1 VNSESPSAAPAN
13 AARTNAAGATSVS
26 EVRVERRT
34 DGAFADD
41 PTPRLSWTVRSTVP
55 GWWQAGAEV
64 RIDGGRAGERVAQL
78 DTDESRFVTWPF
90 DPLLPHARHTLEV
103 RVTGVDGATSP
114 WSDPVTVRAVFLADG
129 EWAAPFVG
137 LADSAHAGEPATPG
151 LLRTELDL
159 DGDIARATLYASAHG
174 VYQVEINGQDV
185 DDAVLKP
192 GWTAYQHRLVHEAT
206 DVTGLL
212 RSGANAVGVRL
223 AGGWWTE
230 RYGFHGAARPFYG
243 EQPAVAVQLHVELV
257 DGTTRVLT
265 TGPGWRGSAT
275 GVVVASGIYAG
286 ERIDARRAVPG
297 WSRPG
302 FDDSSWP
309 AVRVHPTGAV
319 PEPAVAE
326 PVRRVDEIS
335 VQDVIT
341 TPSGRTVLD
350 FGQNL
355 VGRLRVRVTGER
367 GQVVT
372 LRHAEVLE
380 HGELGVRPLRA
391 AEATD
396 HLVLSGGDD
405 VLESEFTFHGFRYA
419 EVDGWPGEL
428 DPAAAR
434 EAITAVVISSDMRR
448 TGWFDSSDDRVN
460 RLHENVV
467 WGMRG
472 NFVSLPTDCPQRDER
487 LGWTGDIQV
496 FGPTAS
502 YLFDSDAFLASWLR
516 DVAAEQAERDG
527 VCPIVVPMVLPFG
540 DKPAAAWGDAATVVP
555 TTLLERFADGR
566 ALAEQYPSMRAW
578 ADVLLGVAGDR
589 LLWEGMFQFG
599 DWLDP
604 DAPPDDP
611 AGAKTDPDIVAS
623 AYLVRSL
630 QLVTAAAREL
640 GDEAGARTYGDL
652 TERARQAWVREYTT
666 PSGRIVSDAQTAYA
680 LAIVFGLV
688 DDATRAVMGDRLAWL
703 VRRAG
708 YRIGT
713 GFVGT
718 PIIQD
723 ALTATGHADVAAR
736 LLLQTG
742 VPSWLYAVTMGA
754 TTIWERWDSMLPDGD
769 INPGEMTSFNH
780 YAFGAVA
787 DWLHRTVAGLAP
799 ETPGYRKLRIAP
811 VPIVGLD
818 RASTRYETGY
828 GPAEAGWAARDGQIV
843 VRAVVPPNTTA
854 VVVLP
859 GDGAEI
865 EVGSGEHEWT
875 VPDPRAQAEPRPVTL
890 GSTLGEIADDAEA
903 YEVVLSTVDA
913 LGADGGSS
921 LRSLKDWTDQRVLR
935 DELVRLPAVA
945 VERLQAAL
953 DELNA
958 SRQPAPVC

>member
-1 VNSESPSAAPAN
+1 MNSSPENDRS
-13 AARTNAAGATSVS
+13 RTWVS
-26 EVRVERRT
+26 RVRVERRT
-34 DGAFADD
+34 DGAFADT
-41 PTPRLSWTVRSTVP
+41 PTPRLSWTVDSAVP

-64 RIDGGRAGERVAQL
+64 RLDGAHVARL
-78 DTDESRFVTWPF
+78 DTDESRFVAWPF
-90 DPLLPHARHTLEV
+90 EPLLPHARHTVEV
-103 RVTGVDGATSP
+103 RVTGVDGAISP

-129 EWAAPFVG
+129 EWGASFVG
-137 LADSAHAGEPATPG
+137 LAVPPGSAALDPATPG
-151 LLRTELDL
+151 LLRAELDL
-159 DGDIARATLYASAHG
+159 DGDVARATLYASAHG

-206 DVTGLL
+206 DVTALL

-243 EQPAVAVQLHVELV
+243 EQPAVAVQLHVELA

-265 TGPGWRGSAT
+265 TGPDWRGSAA
-275 GVVVASGIYAG
+275 GVVVSSGIYAG

-297 WSRPG
+297 WSLPG
-302 FDDSSWP
+302 FDDASWP
-309 AVRVHPTGAV
+309 AVQVHTRADEPGAV
-319 PEPAVAE
+319 PEPAIAE
-326 PVRRVDEIS
+326 PVRRVDELA
-335 VQDVIT
+335 VREVIT

-367 GQVVT
+367 GRVVT

-405 VLESEFTFHGFRYA
+405 VLEPEFTFHGFRYA
-419 EVDGWPGEL
+419 EVDGWPGAL
-428 DPAAAR
+428 DLETARAAV
-434 EAITAVVISSDMRR
+434 TAVVVSSDMRR
-448 TGWFDSSDDRVN
+448 TGWFECSDERVN

-555 TTLLERFADGR
+555 TTLLERFADRR

-578 ADVLLGVAGDR
+578 ADVLVGLTGDR

-611 AGAKTDPDIVAS
+611 AGAKADPDIVAS
-623 AYLVRSL
+623 AYVVRSL

-640 GDEAGARTYGDL
+640 GDEAGTARYGDL
-652 TERARQAWVREYTT
+652 AERARQAWVREYTT

-680 LAIVFGLV
+680 LAIVFDLV

-718 PIIQD
+718 PIVQD
-723 ALTATGHADVAAR
+723 ALTSTGHADVAAR

-754 TTIWERWDSMLPDGD
+754 TTIWERWDSMLPDGS

-799 ETPGYRKLRIAP
+799 DTPGYRRLRIAP
-811 VPIVGLD
+811 VPIAGLD
-818 RASTRYETGY
+818 HASTRFETPY
-828 GPAEAGWAARDGQIV
+828 GLAEAGWAARDGQV
-843 VRAVVPPNTTA
+843 VVHAVVPPNASA

-859 GDGAEI
+859 GAGET
-865 EVGSGEHEWT
+865 EVGAGRHEWT
-875 VPDPRAQAEPRPVTL
+875 VDDPRPRAEPRPFTL
-890 GSTLGEIADDAEA
+890 GSTLGAIADDPEA
-903 YEVVLSTVDA
+903 FTTVLAAVEAADTGRV
-913 LGADGGSS
+913 GA
-921 LRSLKDWTDQRVLR
+921 LRSLKEWTDQRTLEE
-935 DELVRLPAVA
+935 ELVRLPSGAPDQV
-945 VERLQAAL
+945 RTAL
-953 DELNA
+953 DALNA
-958 SRQPAPVC
+958 RRGAVVAG

>member
-1 VNSESPSAAPAN
+1 MNDDTP
-13 AARTNAAGATSVS
+13 TTAGTRVR

-34 DGAFADD
+34 DGAFADT
-41 PTPRLSWTVRSTVP
+41 PTPRLSWTVESGVP

-64 RIDGGRAGERVAQL
+64 RLDGGEALRL
-78 DTDESRFVTWPF
+78 DTDESRFVPWPF
-90 DPLLPHARHTLEV
+90 DPLTPHARHTLEV
-103 RVTGVDGATSP
+103 RVTGTDGGTSP
-114 WSDPVTVRAVFLADG
+114 WSEPVTVRSVFLADG
-129 EWAAPFVG
+129 EWAGRFVG
-137 LADSAHAGEPATPG
+137 LAGPGPDDDATPG

-159 DGDIARATLYASAHG
+159 PGDVARATLYASAHG

-206 DVTGLL
+206 DVTALL
-212 RSGANAVGVRL
+212 RTGANAVGVRL

-230 RYGFHGAARPFYG
+230 KYGFHGAAQTFYG
-243 EQPAVAVQLHVELV
+243 EQPAAALHLHVELA

-265 TGPGWRGSAT
+265 TGPDWRGAVA
-275 GVVVASGIYAG
+275 GPVVASGIYAG
-286 ERIDARRAVPG
+286 ERINAGRVVPG
-297 WSRPG
+297 WSLPG
-302 FDDSSWP
+302 FDDSAWAP
-309 AVRVHPTGAV
+309 VRVDASDVV
-319 PEPAVAE
+319 PEPAIAE
-326 PVRRVDEIS
+326 PVRRVGELS
-335 VQDVIT
+335 VREVIT

-367 GQVVT
+367 GQVIT

-380 HGELGVRPLRA
+380 HGELGVRPLRHA
-391 AEATD
+391 AATD
-396 HLVLSGGDD
+396 HLVLSGGEDSF
-405 VLESEFTFHGFRYA
+405 EPEFTFHGFRYA

-428 DPAAAR
+428 DLETARAAV
-434 EAITAVVISSDMRR
+434 TAVVISSDMRR
-448 TGWFDSSDDRVN
+448 TGWFESSDERVN

-467 WGMRG
+467 QGMRG

-516 DVAAEQAERDG
+516 DVAAEQAARGG
-527 VCPIVVPMVLPFG
+527 VCPIVVPFVLPFG
-540 DKPAAAWGDAATVVP
+540 SKPAAAWGDAAAVVP
-555 TTLLERFADGR
+555 TTLLERFADRR

-578 ADVLLGVAGDR
+578 ADVLLDLSGER

-630 QLVTAAAREL
+630 QLVTRAAREV
-640 GDEAGARTYGDL
+640 GDAAGVERYGDL
-652 TERARQAWVREYTT
+652 AGRARLAWVAEYTT

-680 LAIVFGLV
+680 LAITFDLV

-723 ALTATGHADVAAR
+723 ALTGTGHADVAGR

-754 TTIWERWDSMLPDGD
+754 TTVWERWDSMLPDGS

-799 ETPGYRKLRIAP
+799 DAAGYRRLRVAP
-811 VPIVGLD
+811 VPIAGLD
-818 RASTRYETGY
+818 HAVTRFSTPY
-828 GPAEAGWAARDGQIV
+828 GAAEAGWVARDGEIV
-843 VRAVVPPNTTA
+843 VHAVVPPNASA

-859 GDGAEI
+859 GAGDTPV
-865 EVGSGEHEWT
+865 EVGAGRHEWT
-875 VPDPRAQAEPRPVTL
+875 VPDPRDRSVPPPVTL
-890 GSTLGEIADDAEA
+890 GSTLGAVADDPEA
-903 YEVVLSTVDA
+903 FATVLAAVEAADTGQT
-913 LGADGGSS
+913 GA
-921 LRSLKDWTDQRVLR
+921 LRSLKEWTDQRTLEE
-935 DELVRLPAVA
+935 ELVRLPTGAPEQV
-945 VERLQAAL
+945 RTAL
-953 DELNA
+953 DDLNA
-958 SRQPAPVC
+958 RRGAVVAG

>member
-1 VNSESPSAAPAN
+1 MSNYTHVREL
-13 AARTNAAGATSVS
+13 
-26 EVRVERRT
+26 RVERRT
-34 DGAFADD
+34 DGAYADT
-41 PTPRLSWTVRSTVP
+41 PTPRLSWTVESDVP

-64 RIDGGRAGERVAQL
+64 RLDGEHVARL
-78 DTDESRFVTWPF
+78 DTDESHFVPWPF
-90 DPLLPHARHTLEV
+90 DALAPHARHTLEV
-103 RVTGVDGATSP
+103 RVTGTDGGTSP
-114 WSDPVTVRAVFLADG
+114 WSAPVALRSTFLADG
-129 EWAAPFVG
+129 EWTAPFVG
-137 LADSAHAGEPATPG
+137 LAEPPAPATPG

-159 DGDIARATLYASAHG
+159 GGEVASATLYASAHG

-206 DVTGLL
+206 DVTALL
-212 RSGANAVGVRL
+212 RPGANAVGVRL

-230 RYGFHGAARPFYG
+230 SYGFHGEARPFYG
-243 EQPAVAVQLHVELV
+243 EQPAVALQLHVVLT

-265 TGPGWRGSAT
+265 TGPDWRGAVAGPVT
-275 GVVVASGIYAG
+275 ASGIYAG
-286 ERIDARRAVPG
+286 ERIDARRALPG
-297 WSRPG
+297 WSLPG
-302 FDDSSWP
+302 FDDSAWSP
-309 AVRVHPTGAV
+309 VRTDDDAVV
-319 PEPAVAE
+319 PEPALAE
-326 PVRRVDEIS
+326 PVRRVDELG

-355 VGRLRVRVTGER
+355 VGRLRVRVSGEA
-367 GQVVT
+367 GQVIT

-380 HGELGVRPLRA
+380 HGELGVRPLRH

-396 HLVLSGGDD
+396 RLVLSGGQD
-405 VLESEFTFHGFRYA
+405 VFEPEFTFHGFRYA
-419 EVDGWPGEL
+419 EVDGWPGRL
-428 DPAAAR
+428 DPATAR
-434 EAITAVVISSDMRR
+434 EAVTAVVISSDMRR
-448 TGWFDSSDDRVN
+448 TGWFECSDERVN

-502 YLFDSDAFLASWLR
+502 YLYDSDAFLASWLR
-516 DVAAEQAERDG
+516 DVAAEQAARDG
-527 VCPIVVPMVLPFG
+527 VCPIVVPFVLPFG
-540 DKPAAAWGDAATVVP
+540 SQPAAAWGDAATVVP
-555 TTLLERFADGR
+555 TTLLERFADRR

-578 ADVLLGVAGDR
+578 ADVLVGLSGER

-623 AYLVRSL
+623 AYVVRSL
-630 QLVTAAAREL
+630 QLVTAAAHEL
-640 GDEAGARTYGDL
+640 GDTAAAARYADL

-666 PSGRIVSDAQTAYA
+666 PSGRVVSDAQTAYA
-680 LAIVFGLV
+680 LAIAFDLV

-718 PIIQD
+718 PIVQD
-723 ALTATGHADVAAR
+723 ALTSTGHTDVAAR

-754 TTIWERWDSMLPDGD
+754 TTVWERWDSMLPDGS

-799 ETPGYRKLRIAP
+799 GTHGYRRLRVAP
-811 VPIVGLD
+811 VPIAGLD
-818 RASTRYETGY
+818 HAATRFESPY
-828 GPAEAGWAARDGQIV
+828 GTAEAGWTARDGQVV
-843 VRAVVPPNTTA
+843 VRAVVPPNTRA
-854 VVVLP
+854 EVLLP
-859 GDGAEI
+859 GGDRL
-865 EVGSGEHEWT
+865 EVGAGRHEWT
-875 VPDPRAQAEPRPVTL
+875 VADPRTRPAPAPVTL
-890 GSTLGEIADDAEA
+890 GSTLGEVADDAEA
-903 YEVVLSTVDA
+903 YALVQATVEELA
-913 LGADGGSS
+913 GRRTSA
-921 LRSLKDWTDQRVLR
+921 LRSLREWTDQRTLEE
-935 DELVRLPAVA
+935 ELTRLAPAA
-945 VERLQAAL
+945 RERVGAAL
-953 DELNA
+953 EVLS
-958 SRQPAPVC
+958 SRRGSRS

>member
-1 VNSESPSAAPAN
+1 ME
-13 AARTNAAGATSVS
+13 TNPTRVR

-34 DGAFADD
+34 DGAFADVPD
-41 PTPRLSWTVRSTVP
+41 PRLSWTVESDVP
-55 GWWQAGAEV
+55 GWWQAAAEV
-64 RIDGGRAGERVAQL
+64 RLDGGPALRL
-78 DTDESRFVTWPF
+78 DTDESRFVPWPF
-90 DPLLPHARHTLEV
+90 EPLAPHARHTLEV
-103 RVTGVDGATSP
+103 RVTGTDGAVTP
-114 WSDPVTVRAVFLADG
+114 WSEPVTVRSTFLADG
-129 EWAAPFVG
+129 EWAAAYVG
-137 LADSAHAGEPATPG
+137 LADPVEPATPG
-151 LLRTELDL
+151 LLRAELDL
-159 DGDIARATLYASAHG
+159 PGDVVRATLYASAHG
-174 VYQVEINGQDV
+174 VYQVEINGHDV

-206 DVTGLL
+206 DVTALL
-212 RSGANAVGVRL
+212 RAGANAVGVRL

-243 EQPAVAVQLHVELV
+243 EQPAAAVQLHVELA
-257 DGTTRVLT
+257 DGSTRVLT
-265 TGPGWRGSAT
+265 TGPDWRGAAT

-286 ERIDARRAVPG
+286 ERVDAGRAVPG
-297 WSRPG
+297 WSLPG
-302 FDDSSWP
+302 FDDSAWAP
-309 AVRVHPTGAV
+309 VRVDAAGVV
-319 PEPAVAE
+319 PEPAIAE
-326 PVRRVDEIS
+326 PVRRVDE
-335 VQDVIT
+335 VAVREVIT

-355 VGRLRVRVTGER
+355 VGRLRVRVTGGR
-367 GQVVT
+367 GQVIT

-380 HGELGVRPLRA
+380 HGELGVRPLRHA
-391 AEATD
+391 AATD
-396 HLVLSGGDD
+396 QLVLSGGED
-405 VLESEFTFHGFRYA
+405 VFEPEFTFHGFRYA
-419 EVDGWPGEL
+419 EVDGWPGGL
-428 DPAAAR
+428 DLGTAHAAV
-434 EAITAVVISSDMRR
+434 TAVVISSDMRR
-448 TGWFDSSDDRVN
+448 TGWFESSDELVN

-467 WGMRG
+467 QGMRG

-516 DVAAEQAERDG
+516 DVAAEQADRGG
-527 VCPIVVPMVLPFG
+527 VCPVVVPFVLPFG
-540 DKPAAAWGDAATVVP
+540 AKPAAAWGDAATVVP
-555 TTLLERFADGR
+555 TTLLERFADRR
-566 ALAEQYPSMRAW
+566 ALVEQYPSMRSW
-578 ADVLLGVAGDR
+578 ADALLDLAGDR

-611 AGAKTDPDIVAS
+611 AGAKADPDIVAS

-630 QLVTAAAREL
+630 QLVTRAAREL
-640 GDEAGARTYGDL
+640 GDAAGVERYGDL
-652 TERARQAWVREYTT
+652 AERARRAWVAEYTT
-666 PSGRIVSDAQTAYA
+666 PAGRIVSDAQTAYA
-680 LAIVFGLV
+680 LAIAFDLV

-723 ALTATGHADVAAR
+723 ALTGTGHADVAAR

-754 TTIWERWDSMLPDGD
+754 TTVWERWDSMLPDGS

-799 ETPGYRKLRIAP
+799 GTHGYRRLRIAP
-811 VPIVGLD
+811 VPIAGLD
-818 RASTRYETGY
+818 HAVTRFLTPY

-843 VRAVVPPNTTA
+843 VHAVVPPNATA

-859 GDGAEI
+859 GGAGEL
-865 EVGSGEHEWT
+865 EVGAGRHEWT
-875 VPDPRAQAEPRPVTL
+875 VPDPRDRSVPPPVTL
-890 GSTLGEIADDAEA
+890 DSTLGAVADDPEA
-903 YEVVLSTVDA
+903 FATVLAAVEAADTGQT
-913 LGADGGSS
+913 GA
-921 LRSLKDWTDQRVLR
+921 LRSLKEWTDQRTLAE
-935 DELVRLPAVA
+935 ELVRHPTGAPDEV
-945 VERLQAAL
+945 RTAL
-953 DELNA
+953 EALNA
-958 SRQPAPVC
+958 RRGAVVAG

>member
-1 VNSESPSAAPAN
+1 MNNESPAPAGTGP
-13 AARTNAAGATSVS
+13 AATTRVR
-26 EVRVERRT
+26 ELRVERRT
-34 DGAFADD
+34 DGAFADT
-41 PTPRLSWTVRSTVP
+41 PAPRLSWTVESEVP
-55 GWWQAGAEV
+55 GWWQAAAEV
-64 RIDGGRAGERVAQL
+64 RLDGERVARL
-78 DTDESRFVTWPF
+78 DTDESRFVDWPF
-90 DPLLPHARHTLEV
+90 EPVVPHARHTVEV
-103 RVTGVDGATSP
+103 RVTGVDGGVTP
-114 WSDPVTVRAVFLADG
+114 WSEPVALRAVFLADG
-129 EWAAPFVG
+129 EWVAPFVG
-137 LADSAHAGEPATPG
+137 LAGSARSAEPAVPG

-159 DGDIARATLYASAHG
+159 GADVARATLYAAAHG

-206 DVTGLL
+206 DVTALL
-212 RSGANAVGVRL
+212 RTGVNALGVRL

-230 RYGFHGAARPFYG
+230 RYGFHGSARPFYG
-243 EQPAVAVQLHVELV
+243 EQPAVAVQLHVELT
-257 DGTTRVLT
+257 DGTTRVVT
-265 TGPGWRGSAT
+265 TGPDWRGAAT
-275 GVVVASGIYAG
+275 GPVVTSGIYAG
-286 ERIDARRAVPG
+286 ERIDAGRAVPG
-297 WSRPG
+297 WSTPG
-302 FDDSSWP
+302 FDDSAWP
-309 AVRVHPTGAV
+309 AVEVHSRAGEPDVV
-319 PEPAVAE
+319 PEPAIAE
-326 PVRRVDEIS
+326 PVRRVDELP
-335 VQDVIT
+335 VREVIT

-367 GQVVT
+367 SRVVT

-380 HGELGVRPLRA
+380 DGELGVRPLRHA
-391 AEATD
+391 AATD
-396 HLVLSGGDD
+396 HLVLSGGED
-405 VLESEFTFHGFRYA
+405 VLEPEFTFHGFRYA

-428 DPAAAR
+428 DLATARAAV
-434 EAITAVVISSDMRR
+434 TAVVISSDMRR
-448 TGWFDSSDDRVN
+448 TGWFECSDERVD

-502 YLFDSDAFLASWLR
+502 YLYDSDAFLASWLR
-516 DVAAEQAERDG
+516 DVAAEQAARDG
-527 VCPIVVPMVLPFG
+527 VCPVVVPMVLPFG
-540 DKPAAAWGDAATVVP
+540 AKPAAAWGDAATVVP
-555 TTLLERFADGR
+555 STLLDRFADRR
-566 ALAEQYPSMRAW
+566 ALAEQYPSMRSW
-578 ADVLLGVAGDR
+578 ADALLDLAGDR

-630 QLVTAAAREL
+630 QLVTRAAREL
-640 GDEAGARTYGDL
+640 GDAVGAERYGDL
-652 TERARQAWVREYTT
+652 AERARQAWVREYTT
-666 PSGRIVSDAQTAYA
+666 PAGRIVSDAQTAYA
-680 LAIVFGLV
+680 LAITFDLV
-688 DDATRAVMGDRLAWL
+688 DDATRATMGDRLAWL

-723 ALTATGHADVAAR
+723 ALTSTGHADVAAR

-754 TTIWERWDSMLPDGD
+754 TTVWERWDSMLPDGT

-787 DWLHRTVAGLAP
+787 DWLHRAVGGLAP
-799 ETPGYRKLRIAP
+799 DGPGYRRLRVAP
-811 VPIVGLD
+811 VPIAGLD
-818 RASTRYETGY
+818 HARARFETPY
-828 GPAEAGWAARDGQIV
+828 GLAEAGWVARDGRIV
-843 VRAVVPPNTTA
+843 VHAVVPPNASA

-859 GDGAEI
+859 GAVPGDGI
-865 EVGSGEHEWT
+865 EVGAGRHEWT
-875 VPDPRAQAEPRPVTL
+875 VPDPRDRSVPPPVTL
-890 GSTLGEIADDAEA
+890 GSTLGAVADDPEA
-903 YEVVLSTVDA
+903 FATVLAAVEAADTGQT
-913 LGADGGSS
+913 GA
-921 LRSLKDWTDQRVLR
+921 LRSLKEWTDQRTLEE
-935 DELVRLPAVA
+935 ELVRLPSGAPDQV
-945 VERLQAAL
+945 RTAL

-958 SRQPAPVC
+958 RRGAAVAG

>member
-1 VNSESPSAAPAN
+1 MNDESPTSGS
-13 AARTNAAGATSVS
+13 TTSVR

-34 DGAFADD
+34 DGAFADT
-41 PTPRLSWTVRSTVP
+41 PTPRLSWTVESAVP

-64 RIDGGRAGERVAQL
+64 RLDGERVARL
-78 DTDESRFVTWPF
+78 DTDESRFVPWPF
-90 DPLLPHARHTLEV
+90 EPLLPHARHTLEV
-103 RVTGVDGATSP
+103 RVTGIDGATSR

-129 EWAAPFVG
+129 EWVAPFVG
-137 LADSAHAGEPATPG
+137 LADAVHTEVPATPG
-151 LLRTELDL
+151 LLRTELEL
-159 DGDIARATLYASAHG
+159 DGEIASATLYASAHG

-206 DVTGLL
+206 DVTALL
-212 RSGANAVGVRL
+212 RSGANGVGVRL

-230 RYGFHGAARPFYG
+230 RFGFHGAARPFYG
-243 EQPAVAVQLHVELV
+243 EQPAVAVQLHVELT
-257 DGTTRVLT
+257 DGTTRLLT
-265 TGPGWRGSAT
+265 TGPDWRGAA
-275 GVVVASGIYAG
+275 GPVVTSGIYAG
-286 ERIDARRAVPG
+286 ERLDARRAVSG
-297 WSRPG
+297 WSDPG
-302 FDDSSWP
+302 FDDSAWP
-309 AVRVHPTGAV
+309 VVRVYASDVV
-319 PEPAVAE
+319 PEPAIAE
-326 PVRRVDEIS
+326 PVRRVDELP

-380 HGELGVRPLRA
+380 DGELGVRPLRH

-405 VLESEFTFHGFRYA
+405 VFEPEFTFHGFRYA
-419 EVDGWPGEL
+419 EIDGWPGTL
-428 DPAAAR
+428 DVGGAR
-434 EAITAVVISSDMRR
+434 EAVTAVVISSDMRR
-448 TGWFDSSDDRVN
+448 TGWFECSDERVN

-502 YLFDSDAFLASWLR
+502 YLYDSDAFLASWLR
-516 DVAAEQAERDG
+516 DVAVEQAARDG

-540 DKPAAAWGDAATVVP
+540 ARPAAAWGDAATVVP
-555 TTLLERFADGR
+555 TTLLERFADRR
-566 ALAEQYPSMRAW
+566 ALAEQFPSMRAW
-578 ADVLLGVAGDR
+578 ADSLVKLTGDR

-623 AYLVRSL
+623 AYVVRSL
-630 QLVTAAAREL
+630 QLVTAAAVEL
-640 GDEAGARTYGDL
+640 GDDEAARTYGDL
-652 TERARQAWVREYTT
+652 TERARRAWAREYTT
-666 PSGRIVSDAQTAYA
+666 PAGRIVSDAQTAYA
-680 LAIVFGLV
+680 LAITFDLV
-688 DDATRAVMGDRLAWL
+688 DEATQAAMGDRLAWL

-723 ALTATGHADVAAR
+723 ALTSTGHADVAAR

-754 TTIWERWDSMLPDGD
+754 TTIWERWDSMLPDGS

-799 ETPGYRKLRIAP
+799 DTPGYRRLRIAP
-811 VPIVGLD
+811 VPIAGLD
-818 RASTRYETGY
+818 RAATRFETPY
-828 GPAEAGWAARDGQIV
+828 GTAEAGWEAREGQIV
-843 VRAVVPPNTTA
+843 VHAVVPANTSA

-859 GDGAEI
+859 GVGPDGDEAGREF
-865 EVGSGEHEWT
+865 EVRSGRHEWT
-875 VPDPRAQAEPRPVTL
+875 VPDPREPAEPLVVTL
-890 GSTLGEIADDAEA
+890 GSTLGEIADDPEA
-903 YEVVLSTVDA
+903 YATVLDAVDA
-913 LGADGGSS
+913 VGADGGGN
-921 LRSLKDWTDQRVLR
+921 LRSLKEWTDQRTLE
-935 DELVRLPAVA
+935 DELVRLPPEASQ
-945 VERLQAAL
+945 RLGEVL
-953 DELNA
+953 EELN
-958 SRQPAPVC
+958 SRRTVPARR

>member
-1 VNSESPSAAPAN
+1 VNNQSPTAASVG
-13 AARTNAAGATSVS
+13 TTSVS
-26 EVRVERRT
+26 RVRVERRT
-34 DGAFADD
+34 DGDFADT
-41 PTPRLSWTVRSTVP
+41 PTPRLSWTVESAVP
-55 GWWQAGAEV
+55 GWWQAAAEV
-64 RIDGGRAGERVAQL
+64 RLDGGRAGERVARL
-78 DTDESRFVTWPF
+78 ESDESRFVAWPF

-114 WSDPVTVRAVFLADG
+114 WSDPVTVRSVFLADG

-137 LADSAHAGEPATPG
+137 LADPPEAAAPG
-151 LLRTELDL
+151 LLRTELEL
-159 DGDIARATLYASAHG
+159 GGEVARATLYASAHG

-206 DVTGLL
+206 DVTALL
-212 RSGANAVGVRL
+212 RSGVNAIGVRL

-230 RYGFHGAARPFYG
+230 QYGFHGAARTFYG
-243 EQPAVAVQLHVELV
+243 EQPAVAVQLHIELT

-265 TGPGWRGSAT
+265 TGPEWRGCAT
-275 GVVVASGIYAG
+275 GPVVASGIYAG
-286 ERIDARRAVPG
+286 ERIDARRAAAG
-297 WSRPG
+297 WSLPG
-302 FDDSSWP
+302 FDDSTWP
-309 AVRVHPTGAV
+309 AVRVDTASGVV
-319 PEPAVAE
+319 PEPAIAE
-326 PVRRVDEIS
+326 PVRRVDELP
-335 VQDVIT
+335 VREVIT

-355 VGRLRVRVTGER
+355 VGRLRVRVAGENGR
-367 GQVVT
+367 VIT

-380 HGELGVRPLRA
+380 RGELGVRPLRHA
-391 AEATD
+391 AATD

-405 VLESEFTFHGFRYA
+405 VFEPEFTFHGFRYA
-419 EVDGWPGEL
+419 EVDGWPGDLSL
-428 DPAAAR
+428 DVAR
-434 EAITAVVISSDMRR
+434 EAVTAVVISSDMRR
-448 TGWFDSSDDRVN
+448 TGWFECSDERVD

-516 DVAAEQAERDG
+516 DVAVEQADRGG

-540 DKPAAAWGDAATVVP
+540 EKPAAAWGDAATVVP
-555 TTLLERFADGR
+555 TTLLERFADRR

-578 ADVLLGVAGDR
+578 ADALLDLAGDR

-640 GDEAGARTYGDL
+640 GDDEGAGTYGDL
-652 TERARQAWVREYTT
+652 AERARQAWVREYTT
-666 PSGRIVSDAQTAYA
+666 PAGRVVSDAQTAYA
-680 LAIVFGLV
+680 LAITFDLV
-688 DDATRAVMGDRLAWL
+688 DEATRTVMGDRLAWL

-718 PIIQD
+718 PIVQD
-723 ALTATGHADVAAR
+723 ALTSTGHADVAAR

-754 TTIWERWDSMLPDGD
+754 TTIWERWDSMLPDGSV
-769 INPGEMTSFNH
+769 NPGEMTSFNH

-799 ETPGYRKLRIAP
+799 DTHGYRRLRVAP
-811 VPIVGLD
+811 VPIAGLD
-818 RASTRYETGY
+818 RAVARFETAY
-828 GPAEAGWAARDGQIV
+828 GIAEAGWEARDGQLV
-843 VRAVVPPNTTA
+843 VRAVVPPNTSAT
-854 VVVLP
+854 VVLP
-859 GDGAEI
+859 GAGESGREI
-865 EVGSGEHEWT
+865 EVGSGRHEWT
-875 VPDPRAQAEPRPVTL
+875 VADPRERVEPRTVTL
-890 GSTLGEIADDAEA
+890 GWTLGEIADDPEA
-903 YEVVLSTVDA
+903 YETVLAAV
-913 LGADGGSS
+913 DGGGPGEGQRGGSA
-921 LRSLKDWTDQRVLR
+921 LRSLREWTDQRTLE
-935 DELVRLPAVA
+935 DEVVRRPPAVQA
-945 VERLQAAL
+945 RLQGAL
-953 DELNA
+953 DGLN
-958 SRQPAPVC
+958 SRRMVPAAR

>member
-1 VNSESPSAAPAN
+1 VNNESPS
-13 AARTNAAGATSVS
+13 TTSVH

-34 DGAFADD
+34 DGAFADT
-41 PTPRLSWTVRSTVP
+41 PTPRLSWTVDSAVP
-55 GWWQAGAEV
+55 GWWQSGAEV
-64 RIDGGRAGERVAQL
+64 RLDGGLAGERVERL
-78 DTDESRFVTWPF
+78 DTDESRFVAWPF
-90 DPLLPHARHTLEV
+90 EPLRPHARHTIEV
-103 RVTGVDGATSP
+103 RVTGVDGGTSP
-114 WSDPVTVRAVFLADG
+114 WSDPVTVDAVFLADG
-129 EWAAPFVG
+129 EWVAPFVG
-137 LADSAHAGEPATPG
+137 LADPSEPATPG

-159 DGDIARATLYASAHG
+159 DGEVARATLYASAHG

-206 DVTGLL
+206 DVTALL

-243 EQPAVAVQLHVELV
+243 DQPAVAVQLHVELA
-257 DGTTRVLT
+257 DGTTRVFT
-265 TGPGWRGSAT
+265 TGSGWRGSAT
-275 GVVVASGIYAG
+275 GVVVSSGIYAG

-297 WSRPG
+297 WSAPG

-309 AVRVHPTGAV
+309 AARIDTRVDAQADGSGAV
-319 PEPAVAE
+319 PEPAIAE
-326 PVRRVDEIS
+326 PVRRVDELA
-335 VQDVIT
+335 VREVIT

-380 HGELGVRPLRA
+380 RGELGVRPLRA

-396 HLVLSGGDD
+396 RLVLSGGDD
-405 VLESEFTFHGFRYA
+405 VLEPEFTFHGFRYA

-428 DPAAAR
+428 DLETAR

-448 TGWFDSSDDRVN
+448 TGWFDSSDERVN

-516 DVAAEQAERDG
+516 DVAAEQTGHDG
-527 VCPIVVPMVLPFG
+527 VCPIVVPYVLPNETAT
-540 DKPAAAWGDAATVVP
+540 AAAWGDAATVVP
-555 TTLLERFADGR
+555 TTLFERFADRR

-589 LLWEGMFQFG
+589 LLWEGGFQFG

-611 AGAKTDPDIVAS
+611 AGAKTAPDIVAS

-630 QLVTAAAREL
+630 QLVAAAAREL
-640 GDEAGARTYGDL
+640 GDNEGALSGATSSADAATYGDL
-652 TERARQAWVREYTT
+652 AERARQAWVREYTT

-680 LAIVFGLV
+680 LAIAFDLV
-688 DDATRAVMGDRLAWL
+688 DEATRARMGDRLASL
-703 VRRAG
+703 VRDAG

-723 ALTATGHADVAAR
+723 ALTSTGHADVAAR

-754 TTIWERWDSMLPDGD
+754 TTIWERWDSMLPDGS
-769 INPGEMTSFNH
+769 INPGQMTSFNH

-799 ETPGYRKLRIAP
+799 ETAGYRKLRVAP
-811 VPIVGLD
+811 VPIAGLD
-818 RASTRYETGY
+818 HASTRHETPY
-828 GPAEAGWAARDGQIV
+828 GLAEAGWTARDGQIV
-843 VRAVVPPNTTA
+843 VRAVVPANTTA

-859 GDGAEI
+859 GARSDADGGDGVEEL

-875 VPDPRAQAEPRPVTL
+875 LPDSRNPQAEFFVMLQPP
-890 GSTLGEIADDAEA
+890 ST
-903 YEVVLSTVDA
+903 
-913 LGADGGSS
+913 GSS
-921 LRSLKDWTDQRVLR
+921 TPVMNDARSEQR
-935 DELVRLPAVA
+935 
-945 VERLQAAL
+945 
-953 DELNA
+953 
-958 SRQPAPVC
+958 

>member
-1 VNSESPSAAPAN
+1 METHHTDTPTAG
-13 AARTNAAGATSVS
+13 GATRVR
-26 EVRVERRT
+26 EVRIERRT
-34 DGAFADD
+34 DGAYADT
-41 PTPRLSWTVRSTVP
+41 PTPRLSWTVGSDVP
-55 GWWQAGAEV
+55 GWRQAGAELRLDGDQV
-64 RIDGGRAGERVAQL
+64 RTLE
-78 DTDESRFVTWPF
+78 TDESRFVPWPF
-90 DPLLPHARHTLEV
+90 DPLAPHARHTLEV
-103 RVTGVDGATSP
+103 RVTGTDGGTSP
-114 WSDPVTVRAVFLADG
+114 WSEPVTVRSVFLADG
-129 EWAAPFVG
+129 EWAAAFVG
-137 LADSAHAGEPATPG
+137 LADPPDDATPG

-159 DGDIARATLYASAHG
+159 PGDVVRATLHASAHG

-206 DVTGLL
+206 DVTALL
-212 RSGANAVGVRL
+212 RTGANAVGIRL

-230 RYGFHGAARPFYG
+230 HYGFHGAARTFYG
-243 EQPAVAVQLHVELV
+243 EQPAAAVQLHVELA

-265 TGPGWRGSAT
+265 TGPDWRGAAA
-275 GVVVASGIYAG
+275 GPVVASGIYAG
-286 ERIDARRAVPG
+286 ERVDAGRAVPG
-297 WSRPG
+297 WSLPG
-302 FDDSSWP
+302 FDDTAWAP
-309 AVRVHPTGAV
+309 VRVDTSDVV
-319 PEPAVAE
+319 PEPAIAE
-326 PVRRVDEIS
+326 PVRRVDE
-335 VQDVIT
+335 VAVRDVIT

-355 VGRLRVRVTGER
+355 VGRLRVRVTGEP
-367 GQVVT
+367 GQVIT

-380 HGELGVRPLRA
+380 HGELGVRPLRHA
-391 AEATD
+391 AATD
-396 HLVLSGGDD
+396 HLVLSGGEDAF
-405 VLESEFTFHGFRYA
+405 EPEFTFHGFRYA

-428 DPAAAR
+428 DADTAR
-434 EAITAVVISSDMRR
+434 AAITAIVISSDMRR
-448 TGWFDSSDDRVN
+448 TGWFESSDERVN

-467 WGMRG
+467 QGMRG

-516 DVAAEQAERDG
+516 DVAAEQADRGG
-527 VCPIVVPMVLPFG
+527 VCPVVVPFVLPFG
-540 DKPAAAWGDAATVVP
+540 SKPAAAWGDAATVVP
-555 TTLLERFADGR
+555 TTLLERFADRR
-566 ALAEQYPSMRAW
+566 ALVEQYPSMRAW
-578 ADVLLGVAGDR
+578 ADVLLDLSGER

-630 QLVTAAAREL
+630 QLVTAAAEEL
-640 GDEAGARTYGDL
+640 GDTEGAERYGDL
-652 TERARQAWVREYTT
+652 AERARQAWVAEYTT
-666 PSGRIVSDAQTAYA
+666 PAGRIVSDAQTAYA
-680 LAIVFGLV
+680 LAVVFDLV
-688 DDATRAVMGDRLAWL
+688 DGATRAVMGDRLAWL

-723 ALTATGHADVAAR
+723 ALTVTGHADVAAR

-754 TTIWERWDSMLPDGD
+754 TTVWERWDSMLPDGS

-787 DWLHRTVAGLAP
+787 DWLHRTMAGLAP
-799 ETPGYRKLRIAP
+799 DSPGYRRLRIAP
-811 VPIVGLD
+811 VPIAGLD
-818 RASTRYETGY
+818 HAATRFETPY
-828 GPAEAGWAARDGQIV
+828 GLAEAGWAARDGQIV
-843 VRAVVPPNTTA
+843 VHAVVPPNASA

-859 GDGAEI
+859 GGSDEIGVGA
-865 EVGSGEHEWT
+865 GRHEWI
-875 VPDPRAQAEPRPVTL
+875 VPDPRDRSVPPPVTL
-890 GSTLGEIADDAEA
+890 DSTLGAVADDPEA
-903 YEVVLSTVDA
+903 FATVLAAVEAADTGQT
-913 LGADGGSS
+913 GA
-921 LRSLKDWTDQRVLR
+921 LRSLKEWTDQRTLEE
-935 DELVRLPAVA
+935 ELVRLPSGALDQV
-945 VERLQAAL
+945 RTAL

-958 SRQPAPVC
+958 RRGAVVAG

>member
-1 VNSESPSAAPAN
+1 MNNTPLPTDGA
-13 AARTNAAGATSVS
+13 ATSVS
-26 EVRVERRT
+26 RVRVERRT
-34 DGAFADD
+34 DGAFADN
-41 PTPRLSWTVRSTVP
+41 PTPRLSWTVESAVP

-64 RIDGGRAGERVAQL
+64 RLDGDQVRRL
-78 DTDESRFVTWPF
+78 DTDESRFVPWPF
-90 DPLLPHARHTLEV
+90 DALAPHARHTLEV
-103 RVTGVDGATSP
+103 RVTGTDGEISP
-114 WSDPVTVRAVFLADG
+114 WSEPVTVRSTFLADG
-129 EWAAPFVG
+129 EWAASFVG
-137 LADSAHAGEPATPG
+137 LTDPAEPATPG
-151 LLRTELDL
+151 LLRAELDL
-159 DGDIARATLYASAHG
+159 DGEVTRATLYASAHG

-206 DVTGLL
+206 DVTALL

-230 RYGFHGAARPFYG
+230 QYGFHGAARTFYG
-243 EQPAVAVQLHVELV
+243 DQPAAAVQLHVELA

-265 TGPGWRGSAT
+265 TGPDWRGAAT
-275 GVVVASGIYAG
+275 GPVVTSGIYAG
-286 ERIDARRAVPG
+286 ERIDAGRAVPG
-297 WSRPG
+297 WSLPG
-302 FDDSSWP
+302 FDDSAWP
-309 AVRVHPTGAV
+309 AVRVDASDVV
-319 PEPAVAE
+319 PEPAIAE
-326 PVRRVDEIS
+326 PVRRVDELP
-335 VQDVIT
+335 VREVIT

-355 VGRLRVRVTGER
+355 VGRLRVQVMGER
-367 GQVVT
+367 GQVIT

-380 HGELGVRPLRA
+380 DGELGVRPLRA
-391 AEATD
+391 AAATD
-396 HLVLSGGDD
+396 HLVLSGGAD
-405 VLESEFTFHGFRYA
+405 VFEPEFTFHGFRYA
-419 EVDGWPGEL
+419 ELDGWPGEL
-428 DPAAAR
+428 DVETAR
-434 EAITAVVISSDMRR
+434 AAITVVVVSSDMRR
-448 TGWFDSSDDRVN
+448 TGWFDSSDERVN

-516 DVAAEQAERDG
+516 DVAVEQADRGG
-527 VCPIVVPMVLPFG
+527 VCPIVVPFVLSFG
-540 DKPAAAWGDAATVVP
+540 SAPAAAWGDAATVVP
-555 TTLLERFADGR
+555 STLLERFADRR
-566 ALAEQYPSMRAW
+566 ALAEQYASMRAW
-578 ADVLLGVAGDR
+578 ADVLLGIAGDR

-611 AGAKTDPDIVAS
+611 AGAKADPDIVAS
-623 AYLVRSL
+623 AHLVRSL

-640 GDEAGARTYGDL
+640 GDDAAAGRYGDL
-652 TERARQAWVREYTT
+652 AERARQAWVREYTT
-666 PSGRIVSDAQTAYA
+666 PAGRVVSDAQTAYA
-680 LAIVFGLV
+680 LAIRFDLV
-688 DDATRAVMGDRLAWL
+688 DGATRQVMGDRLAWL

-723 ALTATGHADVAAR
+723 ALTVTGHADVAAR

-754 TTIWERWDSMLPDGD
+754 TTVWERWDSMLPDGS

-799 ETPGYRKLRIAP
+799 DAPGYRRLRIAP
-811 VPIVGLD
+811 VPIAGLD
-818 RASTRYETGY
+818 RASTRHETPY
-828 GPAEAGWAARDGQIV
+828 GIAEAGWAARDGRLV
-843 VRAVVPPNTTA
+843 VRAMVPPNTTA

-859 GDGAEI
+859 GAASGDET
-865 EVGSGEHEWT
+865 EVGSGRHEWT
-875 VPDPRAQAEPRPVTL
+875 VPDPRVRAEPRPVTL
-890 GSTLGEIADDAEA
+890 GSTLGEIADDPEA
-903 YEVVLSTVDA
+903 YAAVLDAFDA
-913 LGADGGSS
+913 LGPESGTS
-921 LRSLKDWTDQRVLR
+921 LRSLKEWTDQRTLQ
-935 DELVRLPAVA
+935 DELVRLPSGAPD
-945 VERLQAAL
+945 RLRAAL
-953 DELNA
+953 DELNSRRRPA
-958 SRQPAPVC
+958 SVTPSPW

>member
-1 VNSESPSAAPAN
+1 MNNESPAAVSA
-13 AARTNAAGATSVS
+13 TTVS
-26 EVRVERRT
+26 RLRVERRT
-34 DGAFADD
+34 DGDFADN
-41 PTPRLSWTVRSTVP
+41 PAPRLSWTVESTVP
-55 GWWQAGAEV
+55 GWWQADAEV
-64 RIDGGRAGERVAQL
+64 RLDGGRAGERVARL
-78 DTDESRFVTWPF
+78 DTDESRFVAWPF

-103 RVTGVDGATSP
+103 RVTGVDGAVSP
-114 WSDPVTVRAVFLADG
+114 WSDPVTVRSVFLADG
-129 EWAAPFVG
+129 EWVAPFVG
-137 LADSAHAGEPATPG
+137 LADPAEVAVPG

-159 DGDIARATLYASAHG
+159 GADIARATLYASAHG

-206 DVTGLL
+206 DVTPLL
-212 RSGANAVGVRL
+212 RAGANAVGVRL

-230 RYGFHGAARPFYG
+230 RFGFHGAAKPFYG
-243 EQPAVAVQLHVELV
+243 EQPAVAVQLHVELA

-265 TGPGWRGSAT
+265 TGPDWRGAAT
-275 GVVVASGIYAG
+275 GPVVTSGIYAG

-297 WSRPG
+297 WSLPG
-302 FDDSSWP
+302 FDDSAWP
-309 AVRVHPTGAV
+309 AVQVHTRPDEPGVV
-319 PEPAVAE
+319 PEPAIAE
-326 PVRRVDEIS
+326 PVRRVDELA
-335 VQDVIT
+335 VQKVIT

-367 GQVVT
+367 GRVVT

-391 AEATD
+391 AAATD

-405 VLESEFTFHGFRYA
+405 VFEPEFTFHGFRYA
-419 EVDGWPGEL
+419 EIDGWPGDL
-428 DPAAAR
+428 DLPAAR
-434 EAITAVVISSDMRR
+434 EAVTAVVISSDMRR
-448 TGWFDSSDDRVN
+448 TGWFECSDERVN

-516 DVAAEQAERDG
+516 DVAAEQAARDG
-527 VCPIVVPMVLPFG
+527 VCPVVVPMVLPFG
-540 DKPAAAWGDAATVVP
+540 AKPAAAWGDAATVVP
-555 TTLLERFADGR
+555 TTLLERFADRR

-578 ADVLLGVAGDR
+578 ADVLLAVAGER

-611 AGAKTDPDIVAS
+611 AGAKADPDIVAS

-630 QLVTAAAREL
+630 QLVTSAAREL
-640 GDEAGARTYGDL
+640 GDSEAAARYGDL

-666 PSGRIVSDAQTAYA
+666 PAGRVVSDAQTAYA
-680 LAIVFGLV
+680 LAITFDLV
-688 DDATRAVMGDRLAWL
+688 DEATRAAMGDRLAWL

-723 ALTATGHADVAAR
+723 ALTETGHADVAAR

-754 TTIWERWDSMLPDGD
+754 TTIWERWDSMLPDGS

-799 ETPGYRKLRIAP
+799 GTHGYRRLRVAP
-811 VPIVGLD
+811 VPIAGLD
-818 RASTRYETGY
+818 RAAARFETAY
-828 GPAEAGWAARDGQIV
+828 GMAEAGWTAQDGQLV

-854 VVVLP
+854 VVALP
-859 GDGAEI
+859 GGTET
-865 EVGSGEHEWT
+865 EVGSGHHEWT
-875 VPDPRAQAEPRPVTL
+875 VPDPRERVEPRAVTL
-890 GSTLGEIADDAEA
+890 GSTLGEIADDPEA
-903 YEVVLSTVDA
+903 YEAVLAAVDA
-913 LGADGGSS
+913 LGAEWGGT
-921 LRSLKDWTDQRVLR
+921 LRSLKEWTDQRTLD
-935 DELVRLPAVA
+935 DELVRLSPAA
-945 VERLQAAL
+945 KERLQEAL
-953 DELNA
+953 DGLN
-958 SRQPAPVC
+958 SRRVVRVAG

>member
-1 VNSESPSAAPAN
+1 VNNESPTS
-13 AARTNAAGATSVS
+13 TSTTSVRR
-26 EVRVERRT
+26 VRVERRT
-34 DGAFADD
+34 DGDLADT
-41 PTPRLSWTVRSTVP
+41 PTPRLSWTVESDVP

-64 RIDGGRAGERVAQL
+64 RLDGVRVARL
-78 DTDESRFVTWPF
+78 HTDESRFVPWPF
-90 DPLLPHARHTLEV
+90 EPLQPHARHTLEV
-103 RVTGVDGATSP
+103 RVTGVDGGVSP
-114 WSDPVTVRAVFLADG
+114 WSAPVTVRAVFLVDG
-129 EWAAPFVG
+129 EWVAPFVG
-137 LADSAHAGEPATPG
+137 LTAAQDGTAEPAAPG

-159 DGDIARATLYASAHG
+159 GAEVVRATLYASAQG

-192 GWTAYQHRLVHEAT
+192 GWTAYQYRLVHEAT
-206 DVTGLL
+206 DVTALL
-212 RSGANAVGVRL
+212 RAGANAVGVRL

-230 RYGFHGAARPFYG
+230 RYGFHGAARTFYG
-243 EQPAVAVQLHVELV
+243 ERPAAAVQLHVELA
-257 DGTTRVLT
+257 DGTTSVLT
-265 TGPGWRGSAT
+265 TGPDWRGAAA
-275 GVVVASGIYAG
+275 GPVVASGIYAG
-286 ERIDARRAVPG
+286 ERIDARRALPG
-297 WSRPG
+297 WSEPG
-302 FDDSSWP
+302 FDDSAWP
-309 AVRVHPTGAV
+309 RVDVHSSDVV
-319 PEPAVAE
+319 PEPAIAE
-326 PVRRVDEIS
+326 PVRRVDELA

-380 HGELGVRPLRA
+380 DGELGVRPLRHA
-391 AEATD
+391 AATD
-396 HLVLSGGDD
+396 RLVLSGGDD
-405 VLESEFTFHGFRYA
+405 LLEPEFTFHGFRYA
-419 EVDGWPGEL
+419 EVDGWPGDL
-428 DPAAAR
+428 DLATARAAV
-434 EAITAVVISSDMRR
+434 TAVVISSDLRR
-448 TGWFDSSDDRVN
+448 TGWFECSDDRVN

-516 DVAAEQAERDG
+516 DVAAEQAARDG

-540 DKPAAAWGDAATVVP
+540 AKPAAAWGDAATVVP
-555 TTLLERFADGR
+555 TTLLERFADRR
-566 ALAEQYPSMRAW
+566 ALAEQFPSMRAW
-578 ADVLLGVAGDR
+578 ADVLLGLAGDR

-623 AYLVRSL
+623 AYVVRSL
-630 QLVTAAAREL
+630 RLVTAAAHEL
-640 GDEAGARTYGDL
+640 GDTEAAGTYGDL
-652 TERARQAWVREYTT
+652 AERARLAWVREYTT
-666 PSGRIVSDAQTAYA
+666 PAGRVVSDAQTAYA
-680 LAIVFGLV
+680 LAITFDLV
-688 DDATRAVMGDRLAWL
+688 DAATRATMGDRLAWL

-723 ALTATGHADVAAR
+723 ALTSTGHAEVAAR

-754 TTIWERWDSMLPDGD
+754 TTVWERWDSMLPDGS

-799 ETPGYRKLRIAP
+799 DTPGYRRLRVAP
-811 VPIVGLD
+811 VPIAGLD
-818 RASTRYETGY
+818 RASARYETAY
-828 GPAEAGWAARDGQIV
+828 GTAEAGWTAHDGQV
-843 VRAVVPPNTTA
+843 VVHAVVPANATA

-859 GDGAEI
+859 GTVDGEI
-865 EVGSGEHEWT
+865 QVGSGRHEWT
-875 VPDPRAQAEPRPVTL
+875 VPDPRQRAVPRPVTL
-890 GSTLGEIADDAEA
+890 ASTLGEIADDPEA
-903 YEVVLSTVDA
+903 YATVLDAVDA
-913 LGADGGSS
+913 LAGEWDGN
-921 LRSLKDWTDQRVLR
+921 LRSLREWTDQRTLG
-935 DELVRLPAVA
+935 DELVRLPPAA
-945 VERLQAAL
+945 PDRLRAAL
-953 DELNA
+953 DELN
-958 SRQPAPVC
+958 SRRAAVSAAR